1 MLIIFAWVQFFVRN
15 FLLSLIVSTAL
26 SIAIILLVRQ
36 LRLRKHNAI
45 NLKISQQ
52 TNFNIF
58 KLILLTSPTLKIATI
73 IKNMLPSQYNP
84 KITKSDI
91 NFVKNDTTHTFTF
104 CFINLDETKLLE
116 LIKTYTA
123 KNLTIFCNSCDN
135 SIYHLTKVFKNKT
148 IEIVTLEQLFDIF
161 NETNIQLDSSNI
173 DLSKTKTTLK
183 QIAKNFISRSKS
195 KGYFVSGLVLLF
207 TSIIIPFRLYYVI
220 FSSALFAL
228 SLICKFKSIPKVNKS
243 IFD

>member
-1 MLIIFAWVQFFVRN
+1 MSKFKIISIMDTIFISFVIMLIIFAWVQFFVRN

-148 IEIVTLEQLFDIF
+148 IVAL
-161 NETNIQLDSSNI
+161 SSSVHSVQS
-173 DLSKTKTTLK
+173 LSHV
-183 QIAKNFISRSKS
+183 R
-195 KGYFVSGLVLLF
+195 
-207 TSIIIPFRLYYVI
+207 
-220 FSSALFAL
+220 LFAT
-228 SLICKFKSIPKVNKS
+228 S
-243 IFD
+243 